1 MGEGLILQGNDDS
14 NKQLSHKVGEVVV
27 TDNSGTNSA
36 ENKSQAKSRSSY
48 KRKVNHDKRAALVH
62 NHMASSNSY
71 VLQEELA
78 MSSFKRSNS
87 SKNIKTKQDK

>member
-1 MGEGLILQGNDDS
+1 MGDGLIPHGEDS

-36 ENKSQAKSRSSY
+36 ENKSQGKSRSSY

-62 NHMASSNSY
+62 NHMTS
-71 VLQEELA
+71 
-78 MSSFKRSNS
+78 
-87 SKNIKTKQDK
+87 